1 MSNQHDEIKKLL
13 KASREMLSSPK
24 SIKESQEIKKR
35 YGLITE
41 VDSIIQ
47 KVNVAKSIEKN
58 TEETYDEDMGE
69 KPSKDKSIAYRIS
82 GGILKI
88 NGKNTKELQLTEEE
102 KMTFQETMDEFVE
115 EVSSLVDFNELNI
128 YPQDVT
134 WSGILNDFNL
144 EFDFRVGEENG
155 VYIKMG
161 NLVKL
166 SEEILQTM
174 DKLKKYY
181 NKFKSKWGK
190 VLGNRKMTK
199 TIENE

>member
-69 KPSKDKSIAYRIS
+69 KPSKDKSIVYRIS

>member
-58 TEETYDEDMGE
+58 TEETYDEDMDE
-69 KPSKDKSIAYRIS
+69 KSSKDKSVAYRIS

-134 WSGILNDFNL
+134 WSGVLNDFSL

-155 VYIKMG
+155 VYIKIE
-161 NLVKL
+161 NLAKL
-166 SEEILQTM
+166 SEEILETM
-174 DKLKKYY
+174 NKLKKYY

-190 VLGNRKMTK
+190 ILGNRKMTK
-199 TIENE
+199 TKENE